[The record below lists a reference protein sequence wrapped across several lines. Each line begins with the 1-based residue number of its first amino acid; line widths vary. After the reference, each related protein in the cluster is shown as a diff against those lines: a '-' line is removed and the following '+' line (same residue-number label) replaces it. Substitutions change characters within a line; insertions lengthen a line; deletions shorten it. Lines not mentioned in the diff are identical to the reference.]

1 MGDGSQDRGMFVT
14 EFEKRNMD
22 RSRAGRG
29 AEDKDNSFT
38 NYLNRSRRA

>member
-1 MGDGSQDRGMFVT
+1 MGDDRGMFIN
-14 EFEKRNMD
+14 EFEKRNLD

-29 AEDKDNSFT
+29 VEDKDNSFT